1 VACLEASSDDARRK
15 NLKNN
20 REMLLKEE
28 HVHKI
33 LLVLI
38 AALAVL
44 VPTAAQAAP
53 KPQPTITYTTTASFP
68 GEDFQT
74 TATISNVR
82 FELNP
87 VLAGN
92 VCVGYDVQV
101 HGEFQY
107 WTGAYFTTMRQLAPQ
122 HQQECYSLIRDT
134 LQTALDCP
142 AGTFELGV
150 FVRSPRIA
158 FTGDDGST
166 LFTHAQLGPYTL
178 TATTPEQQDAICG
191 LEGRLDRYGD
201 KKLVAELNELLGL
214 FA

>member
-1 VACLEASSDDARRK
+1 MR
-15 NLKNN
+15 
-20 REMLLKEE
+20 
-28 HVHKI
+28 KI

-38 AALAVL
+38 TALAVL
-44 VPTAAQAAP
+44 VPPAAQAAP
-53 KPQPTITYTTTASFP
+53 KPPPTITYTTTAFFP

-87 VLAGN
+87 VLPGN

-142 AGTFELGV
+142 AGTFEVGL

-166 LFTHAQLGPYTL
+166 LFTHAQLGSYTL
-178 TATTPEQQDAICG
+178 IATTAEQRKAICD
-191 LEGRLDRYGD
+191 LEARLDRYSD
-201 KKLVAELNELLGL
+201 KKLVAGLNELLGL
-214 FA
+214 FV

>member
-1 VACLEASSDDARRK
+1 MRRT
-15 NLKNN
+15 
-20 REMLLKEE
+20 
-28 HVHKI
+28 
-33 LLVLI
+33 LVVL
-38 AALAVL
+38 AVALAGL

-53 KPQPTITYTTTASFP
+53 KPPPTITYTTTANFP

-87 VLAGN
+87 VLPGY

-107 WTGAYFTTMRQLAPQ
+107 WTGAYLTTMRQLAPQ

-142 AGTFELGV
+142 AGTFELGL
-150 FVRSPRIA
+150 FIRSPRIA
-158 FTGDDGST
+158 FTGDDAST
-166 LFTHAQLGPYTL
+166 LFTHAQLGSSTL
-178 TATTPEQQDAICG
+178 TGTTAEQREAICD
-191 LEGRLDRYGD
+191 LEARLLRHGD
-201 KKLVAELNELLGL
+201 KKLVAELNELLAL

>member
-1 VACLEASSDDARRK
+1 MSSGGHGRRILVIVA
-15 NLKNN
+15 
-20 REMLLKEE
+20 
-28 HVHKI
+28 V
-33 LLVLI
+33 
-38 AALAVL
+38 ALAGL
-44 VPTAAQAAP
+44 VPIAAQAAP
-53 KPQPTITYTTTASFP
+53 KPQPTITYTTTANVP
-68 GEDFQT
+68 GEEFQS
-74 TATISNVR
+74 TATISNLR

-87 VLAGN
+87 VLSGN

-122 HQQECYSLIRDT
+122 HQQECSSLIRES

-142 AGTFELGV
+142 AGTFELGL

-166 LFTHAQLGPYTL
+166 LFTHAQLGSSTL
-178 TATTPEQQDAICG
+178 TGTTAEQQEAICD
-191 LEGRLDRYGD
+191 LEARLLRYGD
-201 KKLVAELNELLGL
+201 KKLVVELNELLAL

>member
-1 VACLEASSDDARRK
+1 VR
-15 NLKNN
+15 
-20 REMLLKEE
+20 
-28 HVHKI
+28 KI

-38 AALAVL
+38 VALASL

-53 KPQPTITYTTTASFP
+53 KPQPTITYTTTAYLL

-87 VLAGN
+87 VLPGA
-92 VCVGYDVQV
+92 VCVSYDVQV
-101 HGEFQY
+101 HGSFQY

-142 AGTFELGV
+142 AGTFELGL
-150 FVRSPRIA
+150 FIRSPRIA

-166 LFTHAQLGPYTL
+166 LFTHAQLGSYTL
-178 TATTPEQQDAICG
+178 TATTAEQREAICD
-191 LEGRLDRYGD
+191 LEARLHRFGD
-201 KKLVAELNELLGL
+201 KKLVAELNKLLAL